1 MSKPNTKAKP
11 ITIAPRKSSN
21 HDEPVGI
28 VVKHLS
34 MEQYNAEI
42 KADRQAAESRNWQ
55 DWWNGEE
62 KRGQA

>member
-1 MSKPNTKAKP
+1 
-11 ITIAPRKSSN
+11 
-21 HDEPVGI
+21 VGI

-55 DWWNGEE
+55 DWWNDEE